1 MKKRFIYLLFSLI
14 MFSSCRKDFLDMKPS
29 SSIVQP
35 ATLEDMEGLLENYGV
50 MNTISPALGQLSS
63 DEYFI
68 VDQKAWEGTLTQ
80 TERRAYVWEKD
91 IYNGDINIMD
101 WNKPYAA
108 IFYANNIITQMSKL
122 SSVKDTRRYNNL
134 LGWAYFARSYAYYE
148 LSRNFCK
155 YYDVNTANGDLGLPL
170 KLSPNVDEVVQR
182 STLEETY
189 KLILT
194 DLEKATQ
201 LLDANDYIAKRNHA
215 SKASCYALAARIMHA
230 MGNYSQ
236 ASLYVDST
244 LSIHN
249 NLVDYNTVSLSSQ
262 TPFTYVMDEVIYFST
277 QVNNYAGTTGYLNRT
292 AIGVD
297 NQLIGMY
304 EPDDLRKEVYF
315 MKNNLGNYN
324 VKRGY
329 LGGGSYP
336 FTGLA
341 TDEMYLIK
349 AECLVRSGKD
359 ESAIEVMND
368 LLVKRYSIGKYKA
381 IESTDNKLLLA
392 LILDERRK
400 ELVWRGLRWT
410 DIKRLNKEGGGIEL
424 KRQLGDKNYTLSAN
438 SSRYVFPIPD
448 DEIAFS
454 HIIQN
459 ER

>member
-1 MKKRFIYLLFSLI
+1 MKNKLIYTLLILI
-14 MFSSCRKDFLDMKPS
+14 VLSACSKDFLDMKPS

-35 ATLEDMEGLLENYGV
+35 TTLEDMEGLLENYGV
-50 MNTISPALGQLSS
+50 MNSISPALGQLSS

-68 VDQKAWEGTLTQ
+68 VDQKAWESTLTQ
-80 TERRAYVWEKD
+80 TERRAYIWEKD

-108 IFYANNIITQMSKL
+108 IFYANSIIDQMSKL
-122 SSVKDTRRYNNL
+122 SSVKDTRRHNNL

-148 LSRNFCK
+148 LARNFCK
-155 YYDVNTANGDLGLPL
+155 YYDINTANVDLGLPL

-182 STLEETY
+182 SSLAETY
-189 KLILT
+189 NFIMT

-201 LLDANDYIAKRNHA
+201 LLDANDYISKRNHA
-215 SKASCYALAARIMHA
+215 SKASCYALAARIHHA
-230 MGNYSQ
+230 VGNYSQ
-236 ASLYVDST
+236 ALLYADST
-244 LSIHN
+244 LAIHN
-249 NLVDYNTVSLSSQ
+249 NLVDYNSVSLSSQ

-292 AIGVD
+292 AVGVD
-297 NQLIGMY
+297 TQLYGMY
-304 EPDDLRKEVYF
+304 KPNDLRKEIYF
-315 MKNNLGNYN
+315 MRNSLGNYN

-341 TDEMYLIK
+341 TDEIYLIK
-349 AECLVRSGKD
+349 AECLIRSGSD
-359 ESAIEVMND
+359 ASAIKVMND
-368 LLVKRYSIGKYKA
+368 LLIRRYAKGKYNP
-381 IESTDNKLLLA
+381 IESMDSKALLA

-410 DIKRLNKEGGGIEL
+410 DLKRLNKEGGGIEL
-424 KRQLGDKNYTLSAN
+424 KRQVGAQNFTLPANGNRYT
-438 SSRYVFPIPD
+438 FPIPD

-454 HIIQN
+454 HIMQN